1 MKNLTRHLLYK
12 GTDIGRQNVLW
23 NIAGSF
29 VYAFA
34 SMVLSFLVIR
44 VVGDDQG
51 GIFSFGFS
59 TLGQQMFIVAYFG
72 IRPFQITDNKGEYS
86 FGEYLECRNATCIL
100 ALVMGC
106 LLYTSEMKAS
116 IGLQKDDP
124 YYNSGVLLMDLGG
137 LRREG
142 EMCISDRLR
151 PSYNSFGSRIQWH
164 GIY

>member
-100 ALVMGC
+100 ALVMGAVYLTYRHGTGEYSAGKC
-106 LLYTSEMKAS
+106 MILLLFCM
-116 IGLQKDDP
+116 I
-124 YYNSGVLLMDLGG
+124 NSCM
-137 LRREG
+137 
-142 EMCISDRLR
+142 
-151 PSYNSFGSRIQWH
+151 
-164 GIY
+164 